1 MTLPS
6 IELHNVG
13 KRYSK
18 LTDRVVGGRA
28 VGLHRRTRRED
39 FWALRGVDL
48 AVGPG
53 ESIGIV
59 GRNGSGK
66 STLLSM
72 LAAVSSP
79 TEGRIVVRGRVAPLL
94 SVGVGFHPEITGRE
108 NVFVNG
114 TVLGMSRAEI
124 ARRFDDIV
132 AFAGVEKFLD
142 TPVKFYSSGMFVRLG
157 FAVAVNATPDVLLVD
172 EVLAVGDLAF
182 QVKCFERMRELQ
194 AQGTTVV
201 LVTHN
206 LQAMEVLCG
215 RGVVIDTGALRFD
228 GGVHAAVGH
237 YHQLLSDDPTTG
249 IARAPESSRV
259 LALDLSTSDG
269 APATSVASGSEVVVR
284 VELEHRT
291 RGVDPELRLSI
302 ADDSTEVYAESVA
315 WSRLGLAGRD
325 RGTVML
331 RLAVPLTTG
340 TYSVRATLAP
350 EGAVV
355 AEDDTLPPTFFR
367 VTLDRPV
374 NGVADLGARCAV
386 TLR

>member
-1 MTLPS
+1 MTAPS
-6 IELHNVG
+6 IELSNVG

-18 LTDRVVGGRA
+18 VTDRMVGGR
-28 VGLHRRTRRED
+28 VGLHRRTTREE

-48 AVGPG
+48 TVEPG
-53 ESIGIV
+53 ECIGII

-72 LAAVSSP
+72 LAAVSAP
-79 TEGRIVVRGRVAPLL
+79 TEGSVKIRGRVAPLL
-94 SVGVGFHPEITGRE
+94 SVGVGFHPELTGRE

-114 TVLGMSRAEI
+114 AVLGMSHAEVLK
-124 ARRFDDIV
+124 RFDQIV
-132 AFAGVEKFLD
+132 DFAGVEKFLD

-182 QVKCFERMRELQ
+182 QVKCFDRMRELQ
-194 AQGTTVV
+194 HEGTTVV

-206 LQAMEVLCG
+206 LQAMEVLCD
-215 RGVVIDTGALRFD
+215 RGVVVDTGALRFD
-228 GGVHAAVGH
+228 GGVHAAVGR
-237 YHQLLSDDPTTG
+237 YHQLLSDDPSTG
-249 IARAPESSRV
+249 VERAPASTRV
-259 LALDLSTSDG
+259 LALELVKPDDT
-269 APATSVASGSEVVVR
+269 PATSLASGSEVVVR
-284 VELEHRT
+284 VDLMHE
-291 RGVDPELRLSI
+291 GPGPEPTLSLSI
-302 ADDSTEVYAESVA
+302 ADDSIDIYSETVQ
-315 WSRLGLAGRD
+315 WSSLGLAGATRA
-325 RGTVML
+325 TVTA

-355 AEDDTLPPTFFR
+355 AEEDTLPPTFFR

-374 NGVADLGARCAV
+374 NGVTDLGARASA
-386 TLR
+386 TLV